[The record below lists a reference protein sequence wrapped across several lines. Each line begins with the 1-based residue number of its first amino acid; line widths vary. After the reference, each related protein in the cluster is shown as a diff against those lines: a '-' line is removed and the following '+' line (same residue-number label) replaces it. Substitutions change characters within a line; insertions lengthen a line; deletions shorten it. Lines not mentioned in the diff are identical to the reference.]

1 MKELMKFLREIY
13 LKEQI
18 FENEP
23 MKNHTSFKIGGN
35 ADILVTP
42 KDEFQIERTINIC
55 KENNYKYFVMGNGS
69 NLLVSDKGIKGLVIK
84 IGKSYSGYSLEND
97 KIYFE
102 SGILLSTLS
111 KIAMENSLS
120 GIEFASGIPGTLGG
134 AVIMNAGAYGG
145 EMKDV
150 IQRVKVIDKNGNILN
165 YTAEQMNFK
174 YRRSVLSDLNSVV
187 LGAYVKLKKGDRDSI
202 KSVMDDLTEKRNSK
216 QPINM
221 PSAGSTFKRP
231 PGNFA
236 GKLIDDSGLRGLRH
250 GDAMVSEKHCG
261 FIINTGNAT
270 AKDVKELIGVVQ
282 KTVFDNYEIKL
293 ETEVKMVGED

>member
-1 MKELMKFLREIY
+1 MKFLSEIY
-13 LKEQI
+13 SKEQI

-35 ADILVTP
+35 ADVLVTP
-42 KDEFQIERTINIC
+42 KDEFQIEQTINIC
-55 KENNYKYFVMGNGS
+55 KENNYKYFIMGNGS
-69 NLLVSDKGIKGLVIK
+69 NLLVSDKGINGLVIK
-84 IGKSYSGYSLEND
+84 IGRSYSRYNLED
-97 KIYFE
+97 DEIYFE

-150 IQRVKVIDKNGNILN
+150 IQRVKFIDENGKISN
-165 YTAEQMNFK
+165 YTNEQMEFK
-174 YRRSVLSDLNSVV
+174 YRRSILSDSNSVV
-187 LGAYVKLKKGDRDSI
+187 LGAYIKLEKGDRDSI
-202 KSVMDDLTEKRNSK
+202 KSVMDDLAEKRNSK

-231 PGNFA
+231 SGNFA

-250 GDAMVSEKHCG
+250 GDAMVSQKHCG

-282 KTVFDNYEIKL
+282 KTVFDNYKIKL

>member
-1 MKELMKFLREIY
+1 MKELMKFLSEIY
-13 LKEQI
+13 SKEQI

-35 ADILVTP
+35 ADVLVTP
-42 KDEFQIERTINIC
+42 KDEFQIEQTINIC
-55 KENNYKYFVMGNGS
+55 KENNYKYFIMGNGS
-69 NLLVSDKGIKGLVIK
+69 NLLVSDKGINGLVIK
-84 IGKSYSGYSLEND
+84 IGRSYSRYNLED
-97 KIYFE
+97 DEIYFE

-150 IQRVKVIDKNGNILN
+150 IQRVKFIDENGKISN
-165 YTAEQMNFK
+165 YTNEQMEFK
-174 YRRSVLSDLNSVV
+174 YRRSILSDSNSVV
-187 LGAYVKLKKGDRDSI
+187 LGAYIKLEKGDRDSI
-202 KSVMDDLTEKRNSK
+202 KSVMDDLAEKRNSK

-231 PGNFA
+231 SGNFA

-250 GDAMVSEKHCG
+250 GDAMVSQKHCG

-282 KTVFDNYEIKL
+282 KTVFDNYKIKL